1 MEYQSQRQVKNVEM
15 RLNLRRIS
23 FFEVTA
29 LPEFKE
35 KPKMGAP
42 KTKRRDMLLP
52 KQAARIMKEKYLQEL
67 DQRPEGP
74 ENTETQAVGQVE
86 DVGRWAMDELTAHT
100 PHPHRQEKRAIKEK
114 PSASGERREK
124 IAPKQEGQKKR
135 HTDTLKRRGASV
147 ASETVVENASP
158 TAPGH
163 SQEWGQNTGA
173 PPRRFIQ
180 ERQVRR
186 QSALNDQRR
195 SAPAYHESLVAGAPR
210 SAGAPASNAGRRA
223 ALPKER
229 QTAAQKRNVQM
240 PAKKAPPGPKV
251 RDLPGKAAVRKAFS
265 TVPQHMRSQAAVQA
279 RKAAQNTA
287 VVFKR
292 AIQAVA
298 KAAAAVAGAV
308 TGMVGGAVVLVALIV
323 IIIIAAVANSPF
335 GLFFAEERNAPDT
348 VSVSEAVAQ
357 VNMAYN
363 ARLEELQAGDY
374 DSITVEGQAPDW
386 PDVLA
391 VFASKTAGADDG
403 VDVATMDDDRVAR
416 LTAVFWDMT
425 EITSWVETIDHPGD
439 GNGDDGWTEYILHIT
454 ITPKS
459 ADDMRTAYAFTSYQN
474 TAMDE
479 LLADRTA
486 LAALAGSLTITN
498 ADAQAVLNGLPDD
511 LSPERRAV
519 VETALKLYGKVNYF
533 WGGKSLVLGWDSRW
547 GQLRQVWADGSPT
560 TGTYRPYGLDCSGY
574 IDWVFYNMSGGEY
587 IIGHG
592 GGAHAQ
598 HTYCTE
604 ITWDEARPG
613 DLVFYPED
621 EHVGIV
627 CGRAEDGGLLVIHC
641 ASSANNVVI
650 TGTSGF
656 VSVAKPDFYNE

>member
-1 MEYQSQRQVKNVEM
+1 M

-23 FFEVTA
+23 FFEVTD

-52 KQAARIMKEKYLQEL
+52 KQAARVMKEKYLQAL

-86 DVGRWAMDELTAHT
+86 EAGRWAMNEMTAHAPR
-100 PHPHRQEKRAIKEK
+100 PHYQEKRTIKEK
-114 PSASGERREK
+114 PPVSGERREK
-124 IAPKQEGQKKR
+124 TVPRQEGQKKQSAGTR
-135 HTDTLKRRGASV
+135 ESRGVPA

-158 TAPGH
+158 TDPGH
-163 SQEWGQNTGA
+163 SQKWSQNTGT
-173 PPRRFIQ
+173 PSRRFIQ
-180 ERQVRR
+180 DRQVQR

-195 SAPAYHESLVAGAPR
+195 SVSAFHQSTETGAPR
-210 SAGAPASNAGRRA
+210 SASAPTPSPGQKA

-229 QTAAQKRNVQM
+229 QTAAQKRSVQM
-240 PAKKAPPGPKV
+240 PAKKAPLGPKV
-251 RDLPGKAAVRKAFS
+251 RDLSGKAVARKSFS
-265 TVPQHMRSQAAVQA
+265 MVPQHMRSQTAVRA
-279 RKAAQNTA
+279 RKAAKNTA

-292 AIQAVA
+292 AIQAVV
-298 KAAAAVAGAV
+298 KAAAAVLGTV
-308 TGMVGGAVVLVALIV
+308 SGMVGGAVVLVALIV

-335 GLFFAEERNAPDT
+335 GLFFAEERNATDT

-363 ARLEELQAGDY
+363 ARLEELQAGNY

-386 PDVLA
+386 TDVLA
-391 VFASKTAGADDG
+391 VFASKTAGAEDG

-425 EITSWVETIDHPGD
+425 EVTSWVETIDHPGD
-439 GNGDDGWTEYILHIT
+439 GDGDDGWTEYILHIT

-479 LLADRTA
+479 LLADRAA
-486 LAALAGSLTITN
+486 LSSLAGSLTITN
-498 ADAQAVLNGLPDD
+498 ADVQAVLNGLPDE

-547 GQLRQVWADGSPT
+547 GQLKQVWADGSPT

-604 ITWDEARPG
+604 ITWNEARPG
-613 DLVFYPED
+613 DLAFYPED

-656 VSVAKPDFYNE
+656 VSVARPDFYNE

>member
-1 MEYQSQRQVKNVEM
+1 
-15 RLNLRRIS
+15 
-23 FFEVTA
+23 
-29 LPEFKE
+29 
-35 KPKMGAP
+35 
-42 KTKRRDMLLP
+42 
-52 KQAARIMKEKYLQEL
+52 
-67 DQRPEGP
+67 
-74 ENTETQAVGQVE
+74 
-86 DVGRWAMDELTAHT
+86 
-100 PHPHRQEKRAIKEK
+100 
-114 PSASGERREK
+114 
-124 IAPKQEGQKKR
+124 
-135 HTDTLKRRGASV
+135 
-147 ASETVVENASP
+147 
-158 TAPGH
+158 
-163 SQEWGQNTGA
+163 
-173 PPRRFIQ
+173 
-180 ERQVRR
+180 
-186 QSALNDQRR
+186 
-195 SAPAYHESLVAGAPR
+195 
-210 SAGAPASNAGRRA
+210 
-223 ALPKER
+223 
-229 QTAAQKRNVQM
+229 M
-240 PAKKAPPGPKV
+240 PAKKAPLGPKV
-251 RDLPGKAAVRKAFS
+251 RDLSGKAVARKSFS
-265 TVPQHMRSQAAVQA
+265 MVPQHMRSQTAVRA
-279 RKAAQNTA
+279 RKAAKNTA

-292 AIQAVA
+292 AIQAVV
-298 KAAAAVAGAV
+298 KAAAAVLGTV
-308 TGMVGGAVVLVALIV
+308 SGMVGGAVVLVALIV

-335 GLFFAEERNAPDT
+335 GLFFAEERNATDT

-363 ARLEELQAGDY
+363 ARLEELQAGNY

-386 PDVLA
+386 TDVLA
-391 VFASKTAGADDG
+391 VFASKTAGAEDG

-425 EITSWVETIDHPGD
+425 EVTSWVETIDHPGD
-439 GNGDDGWTEYILHIT
+439 GDGDDGWTEYILHIT

-479 LLADRTA
+479 LLADRAA
-486 LAALAGSLTITN
+486 LSSLAGSLTITN
-498 ADAQAVLNGLPDD
+498 ADVQAVLNGLPDE

-547 GQLRQVWADGSPT
+547 GQLKQVWADGSPT

-604 ITWDEARPG
+604 ITWNEARPG
-613 DLVFYPED
+613 DLAFYPED

-656 VSVAKPDFYNE
+656 VSVARPDFYNE

>member
-1 MEYQSQRQVKNVEM
+1 M
-15 RLNLRRIS
+15 
-23 FFEVTA
+23 
-29 LPEFKE
+29 PEFKE

-67 DQRPEGP
+67 DQRPEGS
-74 ENTETQAVGQVE
+74 ENTEMQAVNQVE
-86 DVGRWAMDELTAHT
+86 DTGRWAMDELTVYA
-100 PHPHRQEKRAIKEK
+100 PRPHRQEKRAIKEK

-124 IAPKQEGQKKR
+124 NVPKQVGQKKR
-135 HTDTLKRRGASV
+135 SADTLKRRGAPV
-147 ASETVVENASP
+147 ETETVVENATP
-158 TAPGH
+158 TDPRH
-163 SQEWGQNTGA
+163 PREWGCAELGR
-173 PPRRFIQ
+173 RRFIQ
-180 ERQVRR
+180 EKQVRC
-186 QSALNDQRR
+186 QAALNDQRR
-195 SAPAYHESLVAGAPR
+195 SVSAFHQPTEAGAPR
-210 SAGAPASNAGRRA
+210 SASAPTPSPGQKAI
-223 ALPKER
+223 LPKER
-229 QTAAQKRNVQM
+229 QTVAQKRSVQL
-240 PAKKAPPGPKV
+240 PAKKTPPGPKV
-251 RDLPGKAAVRKAFS
+251 RDLPEKAAVRKSFS

-279 RKAAQNTA
+279 RKAAKNTA

-374 DSITVEGQAPDW
+374 DGITVEGQAPDW

-439 GNGDDGWTEYILHIT
+439 GDGDDGWTEYILHIT
-454 ITPKS
+454 ITPKR
-459 ADDMRTAYAFTSYQN
+459 ADDMRTAYTFTSYQN

-479 LLADRTA
+479 LLADRAA
-486 LAALAGSLTITN
+486 LATLAGSLTITN

-547 GQLRQVWADGSPT
+547 GQLRKVTAEGSPT

-587 IIGHG
+587 LIGHG

-604 ITWDEARPG
+604 ITWNEARPG

-627 CGRAEDGGLLVIHC
+627 CGRDEDGSLLVIHC

-650 TGTSGF
+650 TGISGF
-656 VSVAKPDFYNE
+656 VSVARPDFYNE

>member
-1 MEYQSQRQVKNVEM
+1 M
-15 RLNLRRIS
+15 
-23 FFEVTA
+23 
-29 LPEFKE
+29 PEFKE
-35 KPKMGAP
+35 KPKMGEP
-42 KTKRRDMLLP
+42 KTKCRDMLLP

-67 DQRPEGP
+67 DQHPEGP
-74 ENTETQAVGQVE
+74 GNTETQAVGQVE
-86 DVGRWAMDELTAHT
+86 EAGRWAMDEMTAHA
-100 PHPHRQEKRAIKEK
+100 PHPHCQEKRTIKEK
-114 PSASGERREK
+114 PPASGERREK
-124 IAPKQEGQKKR
+124 TVPKQEGQKKQSAG
-135 HTDTLKRRGASV
+135 TLKRCRASV
-147 ASETVVENASP
+147 ASETVVENAAP
-158 TAPGH
+158 TAPRL
-163 SQEWGQNTGA
+163 SQERGYTELA
-173 PPRRFIQ
+173 RRRFIQ
-180 ERQVRR
+180 ERQARR
-186 QSALNDQRR
+186 QSALNDQRHGT
-195 SAPAYHESLVAGAPR
+195 SAFHQPTEAGAPR
-210 SAGAPASNAGRRA
+210 SASTPTPSAGQKA

-229 QTAAQKRNVQM
+229 QQSKMTAAQKRSAQM
-240 PAKKAPPGPKV
+240 PAKKVPPGPKV
-251 RDLPGKAAVRKAFS
+251 RDLPGKVAVRKSFS
-265 TVPQHMRSQAAVQA
+265 TVSQHMRSQAAVQA
-279 RKAAQNTA
+279 RKAAKNTA

-298 KAAAAVAGAV
+298 KAAAAVVGAV
-308 TGMVGGAVVLVALIV
+308 SGMVGGAVVLVALIV

-374 DSITVEGQAPDW
+374 DSIAVEGQAPDW
-386 PDVLA
+386 TDVLA

-425 EITSWVETIDHPGD
+425 EVTSWVETIDHPGD
-439 GNGDDGWTEYILHIT
+439 GDGDDGWTEYILHIT
-454 ITPKS
+454 ITPKTP
-459 ADDMRTAYAFTSYQN
+459 DDMRTAYAFTSYQN

-479 LLADRTA
+479 LLADRAA

-560 TGTYRPYGLDCSGY
+560 TGTYRPYGIDCSGY

-604 ITWDEARPG
+604 ITWNEARPG

-627 CGRAEDGGLLVIHC
+627 CGRDEDGGLLVIHC

-656 VSVAKPDFYNE
+656 VSVARPDFYNE

>member
-1 MEYQSQRQVKNVEM
+1 
-15 RLNLRRIS
+15 
-23 FFEVTA
+23 
-29 LPEFKE
+29 
-35 KPKMGAP
+35 MGAP
-42 KTKRRDMLLP
+42 KTKRWDMLLP

-67 DQRPEGP
+67 DQHPEGP

-86 DVGRWAMDELTAHT
+86 EAGRWAMDEMTAHT
-100 PHPHRQEKRAIKEK
+100 PHPHCQEKRTIKEK
-114 PSASGERREK
+114 PPASGERREK
-124 IAPKQEGQKKR
+124 TVPKQEGQKKQSAG
-135 HTDTLKRRGASV
+135 TLKRCRASV
-147 ASETVVENASP
+147 ASETVVENAAP
-158 TAPGH
+158 TAPRL
-163 SQEWGQNTGA
+163 SQERGYTELA
-173 PPRRFIQ
+173 RRRFIQ
-180 ERQVRR
+180 ERQARR
-186 QSALNDQRR
+186 QSALNDQRHGT
-195 SAPAYHESLVAGAPR
+195 SAFHQPTEAGAPR
-210 SAGAPASNAGRRA
+210 SASTPTPSAGQKA

-229 QTAAQKRNVQM
+229 QQSKMTAAQKRSAQM
-240 PAKKAPPGPKV
+240 PAKKVPPGPKV
-251 RDLPGKAAVRKAFS
+251 RDLPGKVAVRKSFS
-265 TVPQHMRSQAAVQA
+265 TVSQHMRSQAAVQA
-279 RKAAQNTA
+279 RKAAKNTA

-298 KAAAAVAGAV
+298 KAAAAVVGAV
-308 TGMVGGAVVLVALIV
+308 SGMVGGAVVLVALIV

-374 DSITVEGQAPDW
+374 DSIAVEGQAPDW
-386 PDVLA
+386 TDVLA

-425 EITSWVETIDHPGD
+425 EVTSWVETIDHPGD
-439 GNGDDGWTEYILHIT
+439 GDGDDGWTEYILHIT
-454 ITPKS
+454 ITPKTP
-459 ADDMRTAYAFTSYQN
+459 DDMRTAYAFTSYQN

-479 LLADRTA
+479 LLADRAA

-560 TGTYRPYGLDCSGY
+560 TGTYRPYGIDCSGY

-604 ITWDEARPG
+604 ITWNEARPG

-627 CGRAEDGGLLVIHC
+627 CGRDEDGGLLVIHC

-656 VSVAKPDFYNE
+656 VSVARPDFYNE

>member
-1 MEYQSQRQVKNVEM
+1 M
-15 RLNLRRIS
+15 
-23 FFEVTA
+23 
-29 LPEFKE
+29 PEFKE

-67 DQRPEGP
+67 DQRPEGS
-74 ENTETQAVGQVE
+74 ENTEMQAVNQVE
-86 DVGRWAMDELTAHT
+86 DTGRWAMDELTVYA
-100 PHPHRQEKRAIKEK
+100 PRPHRQEKRAIKEK

-124 IAPKQEGQKKR
+124 NVPKQVGQKKR
-135 HTDTLKRRGASV
+135 SADTLKRRGAPV
-147 ASETVVENASP
+147 ETETVVENATP
-158 TAPGH
+158 TDPRH
-163 SQEWGQNTGA
+163 PREWGCAELGR
-173 PPRRFIQ
+173 RRFIQ
-180 ERQVRR
+180 EKQVRC
-186 QSALNDQRR
+186 QAALNDQRR
-195 SAPAYHESLVAGAPR
+195 SVSAFHQPTEAGAPR
-210 SAGAPASNAGRRA
+210 SASAPTPSPGQKAI
-223 ALPKER
+223 LPKER
-229 QTAAQKRNVQM
+229 QTVAQKRSVQL
-240 PAKKAPPGPKV
+240 PAKKTPPGPKV
-251 RDLPGKAAVRKAFS
+251 RDLPEKAAARKSFS
-265 TVPQHMRSQAAVQA
+265 TVPQHMRSQTAVQA

-374 DSITVEGQAPDW
+374 DGITVEGQAPDW

-439 GNGDDGWTEYILHIT
+439 GDGDDGWTEYILHIT
-454 ITPKS
+454 ITPKR
-459 ADDMRTAYAFTSYQN
+459 ADDMRTAYTFTSYQN

-479 LLADRTA
+479 LLADRAA
-486 LAALAGSLTITN
+486 LATLAGSLTITN

-547 GQLRQVWADGSPT
+547 GQLRKVTAEGSPT

-587 IIGHG
+587 LIGHG

-604 ITWDEARPG
+604 ITWNEARPG

-627 CGRAEDGGLLVIHC
+627 CGRDEDGSLLVIHC

-656 VSVAKPDFYNE
+656 VSVARPDFYNE

>member
-1 MEYQSQRQVKNVEM
+1 M
-15 RLNLRRIS
+15 
-23 FFEVTA
+23 
-29 LPEFKE
+29 PEFKE

-42 KTKRRDMLLP
+42 KTKRWDMLLP

-67 DQRPEGP
+67 DQHPEGP

-86 DVGRWAMDELTAHT
+86 EAGRWAMDEMTAHT
-100 PHPHRQEKRAIKEK
+100 PHPHCQEKRTIKEK
-114 PSASGERREK
+114 PPASGERREK
-124 IAPKQEGQKKR
+124 TVPKQEGQKKQS
-135 HTDTLKRRGASV
+135 DGTLKRCRASV
-147 ASETVVENASP
+147 ASETVVENAAP
-158 TAPGH
+158 TAPRL
-163 SQEWGQNTGA
+163 SQERGYTELA
-173 PPRRFIQ
+173 RRRFIQ
-180 ERQVRR
+180 ERQARR
-186 QSALNDQRR
+186 QSALNDQRHGT
-195 SAPAYHESLVAGAPR
+195 SAFHQPTEAGAPR
-210 SAGAPASNAGRRA
+210 SASTPTPSAGQKA

-229 QTAAQKRNVQM
+229 QQSKMTAAQKRSAQM
-240 PAKKAPPGPKV
+240 PAKKVPPGPKV
-251 RDLPGKAAVRKAFS
+251 RDLPGKVAVRKSFS
-265 TVPQHMRSQAAVQA
+265 TVSQHMRSQAAVQA
-279 RKAAQNTA
+279 RKAAKNTA

-298 KAAAAVAGAV
+298 KAAAAVVGAV
-308 TGMVGGAVVLVALIV
+308 SGMVGGAVVLVALIV

-374 DSITVEGQAPDW
+374 DSIAVEGQAPDW
-386 PDVLA
+386 TDVLA

-425 EITSWVETIDHPGD
+425 EVTSWVETIDHPGD
-439 GNGDDGWTEYILHIT
+439 GDGDDGWTEYILHIT
-454 ITPKS
+454 ITPKTP
-459 ADDMRTAYAFTSYQN
+459 DDMRTAYAFTSYQN

-479 LLADRTA
+479 LLADRAA

-560 TGTYRPYGLDCSGY
+560 TGTYRPYGIDCSGY

-604 ITWDEARPG
+604 ITWNEARPG

-627 CGRAEDGGLLVIHC
+627 CGRDEDGGLLVIHC

-656 VSVAKPDFYNE
+656 VSVARPDFYNE

>member
-1 MEYQSQRQVKNVEM
+1 M
-15 RLNLRRIS
+15 
-23 FFEVTA
+23 
-29 LPEFKE
+29 PEFKE

-42 KTKRRDMLLP
+42 KTKRWDMLLP

-67 DQRPEGP
+67 DQHPEGP

-86 DVGRWAMDELTAHT
+86 EAGRWAMDEMTAHT
-100 PHPHRQEKRAIKEK
+100 PHPHCQEKRTIKEK
-114 PSASGERREK
+114 PPASGERREK
-124 IAPKQEGQKKR
+124 TVPKQEGQKKQSAG
-135 HTDTLKRRGASV
+135 TLKRCRASV
-147 ASETVVENASP
+147 ASETVVENAAP
-158 TAPGH
+158 TAPRL
-163 SQEWGQNTGA
+163 SQERGYTELA
-173 PPRRFIQ
+173 RRRFIQ
-180 ERQVRR
+180 ERQARR
-186 QSALNDQRR
+186 QSALNDQRHGT
-195 SAPAYHESLVAGAPR
+195 SAFHQPTEAGAPR
-210 SAGAPASNAGRRA
+210 SASTPTPSAGQKA

-229 QTAAQKRNVQM
+229 QQSKMTAAQKRSAQM
-240 PAKKAPPGPKV
+240 PAKKVPPGPKV
-251 RDLPGKAAVRKAFS
+251 RDLPGKVAVRKSFS
-265 TVPQHMRSQAAVQA
+265 TVSQHMRSQAAVQA
-279 RKAAQNTA
+279 RKAAKNTA

-298 KAAAAVAGAV
+298 KAAAAVVGAV
-308 TGMVGGAVVLVALIV
+308 SGMVGGAVVLVALIV

-374 DSITVEGQAPDW
+374 DSIAVEGQAPDW
-386 PDVLA
+386 TDVLA

-425 EITSWVETIDHPGD
+425 EVTSWVETIDHPGD
-439 GNGDDGWTEYILHIT
+439 GDGDDGWTEYILHIT
-454 ITPKS
+454 ITPKTP
-459 ADDMRTAYAFTSYQN
+459 DDMRTAYAFTSYQN

-479 LLADRTA
+479 LLADRAA

-560 TGTYRPYGLDCSGY
+560 TGTYRPYGIDCSGY

-604 ITWDEARPG
+604 ITWNEARPG

-627 CGRAEDGGLLVIHC
+627 CGRDEDGGLLVIHC

-656 VSVAKPDFYNE
+656 VSVARPDFYNE

>member
-1 MEYQSQRQVKNVEM
+1 MGE
-15 RLNLRRIS
+15 
-23 FFEVTA
+23 
-29 LPEFKE
+29 
-35 KPKMGAP
+35 PKV
-42 KTKRRDMLLP
+42 KRRDMLLP

-67 DQRPEGP
+67 DQRPEES
-74 ENTETQAVGQVE
+74 ENTETQAADQVE
-86 DVGRWAMDELTAHT
+86 EAGRWAMDELTVHA
-100 PHPHRQEKRAIKEK
+100 PRPHRQEKRAIKEK
-114 PSASGERREK
+114 PPLSGERSEK
-124 IAPKQEGQKKR
+124 NAPKKEGQKKR
-135 HTDTLKRRGASV
+135 RTDTLKRRRESV
-147 ASETVVENASP
+147 DSETFVENAAP

-163 SQEWGQNTGA
+163 SQEWGRTELA
-173 PPRRFIQ
+173 RERFIQ
-180 ERQVRR
+180 NRQVRR
-186 QSALNDQRR
+186 QSALNDQRHGA
-195 SAPAYHESLVAGAPR
+195 SAFHQPTVAGAPR
-210 SAGAPASNAGRRA
+210 SAGAVTHSTGQKA

-229 QTAAQKRNVQM
+229 QTAAQKRSVQM
-240 PAKKAPPGPKV
+240 PTKKAPPGPKV
-251 RDLPGKAAVRKAFS
+251 RDLPGKAAARKSFS
-265 TVPQHMRSQAAVQA
+265 TVPQHMRSQTAVQA

-298 KAAAAVAGAV
+298 KAAAAVVGAV

-335 GLFFAEERNAPDT
+335 GLFFTEERNAPDT

-363 ARLEELQAGDY
+363 AKLEELQAGDY

-439 GNGDDGWTEYILHIT
+439 GDGDDGWTEYILHIT

-486 LAALAGSLTITN
+486 LASLAGSLTITN
-498 ADAQAVLNGLPDD
+498 ADAQAVLNNLPDE

-547 GQLRQVWADGSPT
+547 GQLKQVWADGSPT
-560 TGTYRPYGLDCSGY
+560 TGTFRPYGLDCSGY
-574 IDWVFYNMSGGEY
+574 IDWVFYNMSGGAY

-604 ITWDEARPG
+604 ITWNEARPG

-621 EHVGIV
+621 EHIGIV
-627 CGRAEDGGLLVIHC
+627 CGRDEDGGLLVIHC

-656 VSVAKPDFYNE
+656 ISVARPNFYNE

>member
-1 MEYQSQRQVKNVEM
+1 M
-15 RLNLRRIS
+15 
-23 FFEVTA
+23 
-29 LPEFKE
+29 PEFKE

-67 DQRPEGP
+67 DQRPEGS
-74 ENTETQAVGQVE
+74 ENTEMQAVNQVE
-86 DVGRWAMDELTAHT
+86 DTGRWAMDELTVYA
-100 PHPHRQEKRAIKEK
+100 PRPHRQEKRAIKEK

-124 IAPKQEGQKKR
+124 NVPKQVGQKKR
-135 HTDTLKRRGASV
+135 SADTLKRRGAPV
-147 ASETVVENASP
+147 ETETVVENATP
-158 TAPGH
+158 TDPRH
-163 SQEWGQNTGA
+163 PREWGCAELGR
-173 PPRRFIQ
+173 RRFIQ
-180 ERQVRR
+180 EKQVRC
-186 QSALNDQRR
+186 QAALNDQRR
-195 SAPAYHESLVAGAPR
+195 SVSAFHQPTEAGAPR
-210 SAGAPASNAGRRA
+210 SASAPTPSPGQKAI
-223 ALPKER
+223 LPKER
-229 QTAAQKRNVQM
+229 QAVAQKRSVQL
-240 PAKKAPPGPKV
+240 PAKKTPPGPKV
-251 RDLPGKAAVRKAFS
+251 RDLPEKAAVRKSFS

-279 RKAAQNTA
+279 RKAAKNTA

-374 DSITVEGQAPDW
+374 DGITVEGQAPDW

-439 GNGDDGWTEYILHIT
+439 GDGDDGWTEYILHIT
-454 ITPKS
+454 ITPKR
-459 ADDMRTAYAFTSYQN
+459 ADDMRTAYTFTSYQN
-474 TAMDE
+474 TAIDE
-479 LLADRTA
+479 LLADRAA
-486 LAALAGSLTITN
+486 LATLAGSLTITN

-547 GQLRQVWADGSPT
+547 GQLRKVTAEGSPT

-587 IIGHG
+587 LIGHG

-604 ITWDEARPG
+604 ITWNEARPG

-627 CGRAEDGGLLVIHC
+627 CGRDEDGSLLVIHC

-650 TGTSGF
+650 TGISGF
-656 VSVAKPDFYNE
+656 VSVARPDFYNE

>member
-1 MEYQSQRQVKNVEM
+1 M
-15 RLNLRRIS
+15 
-23 FFEVTA
+23 
-29 LPEFKE
+29 PEFKE

-67 DQRPEGP
+67 DQRPEGS
-74 ENTETQAVGQVE
+74 ENTEMQAVNQVE
-86 DVGRWAMDELTAHT
+86 DTGRWAMDELTVYA
-100 PHPHRQEKRAIKEK
+100 PRPHRQEKRAIKEK

-124 IAPKQEGQKKR
+124 NVPKQVGQKKR
-135 HTDTLKRRGASV
+135 SADTLKRRGAPV
-147 ASETVVENASP
+147 ETETVVENATP
-158 TAPGH
+158 TDPRH
-163 SQEWGQNTGA
+163 PREWGCAELGR
-173 PPRRFIQ
+173 RRFIQ
-180 ERQVRR
+180 EKQVRC
-186 QSALNDQRR
+186 QAALNDQRR
-195 SAPAYHESLVAGAPR
+195 SVSAFHQPTEAGAPR
-210 SAGAPASNAGRRA
+210 SASAPTPSPGQKAI
-223 ALPKER
+223 LPKER
-229 QTAAQKRNVQM
+229 QTVAQKRSVQL
-240 PAKKAPPGPKV
+240 PAKKTPPGPKV
-251 RDLPGKAAVRKAFS
+251 RDLPEKAAVRKSFS

-279 RKAAQNTA
+279 RKAAKNTA

-374 DSITVEGQAPDW
+374 DGITVEGQTPDW

-439 GNGDDGWTEYILHIT
+439 GDGDDGWTEYILHIT
-454 ITPKS
+454 ITPKR
-459 ADDMRTAYAFTSYQN
+459 ADDMRTAYTFTSYQN

-479 LLADRTA
+479 LLADRAA
-486 LAALAGSLTITN
+486 LATLAGSLTITN

-547 GQLRQVWADGSPT
+547 GQLRKVTAEGSPT

-587 IIGHG
+587 LIGHG

-604 ITWDEARPG
+604 ITWNEARPG
-613 DLVFYPED
+613 DLAFYPED

-627 CGRAEDGGLLVIHC
+627 CGRDEDGSLLVIHC

-650 TGTSGF
+650 TGISGF
-656 VSVAKPDFYNE
+656 VSVARPDFYNE

>member
-1 MEYQSQRQVKNVEM
+1 M
-15 RLNLRRIS
+15 
-23 FFEVTA
+23 
-29 LPEFKE
+29 PEFKE

-67 DQRPEGP
+67 NQRPEGQ

-86 DVGRWAMDELTAHT
+86 EAGRWAMDELTAHT
-100 PHPHRQEKRAIKEK
+100 PHPHRQEKIAIKEK
-114 PSASGERREK
+114 VPDAKAKNEK
-124 IAPKQEGQKKR
+124 TVPKQEGQKKR
-135 HTDTLKRRGASV
+135 SADTLKRRGAPT
-147 ASETVVENASP
+147 ASETVVENATP
-158 TAPGH
+158 TDPRH
-163 SQEWGQNTGA
+163 PREWGRAELGR
-173 PPRRFIQ
+173 RRFIQ
-180 ERQVRR
+180 EKQVRR
-186 QSALNDQRR
+186 QAALNDQRHGA
-195 SAPAYHESLVAGAPR
+195 SAFHQPTVACALR
-210 SAGAPASNAGRRA
+210 SAGAPTPSAGQKA

-229 QTAAQKRNVQM
+229 QTAAQKRSVQM

-251 RDLPGKAAVRKAFS
+251 RDLPGKAAVRKSFS

-279 RKAAQNTA
+279 RKAAKNTA
-287 VVFKR
+287 AVFKR
-292 AIQAVA
+292 AIQAVV

-308 TGMVGGAVVLVALIV
+308 SGMVGGAVVLVALIV

-439 GNGDDGWTEYILHIT
+439 GDGDDGWTEYILHIT

-486 LAALAGSLTITN
+486 LATLAGSLTITN
-498 ADAQAVLNGLPDD
+498 ADAQAVLNGLPDE

-533 WGGKSLVLGWDSRW
+533 WGGKSLVIGWDSRW
-547 GQLRQVWADGSPT
+547 GQLRQVWADGSPS

-574 IDWVFYNMSGGEY
+574 VDWVFYNMSGGEY

-656 VSVAKPDFYNE
+656 VSVARPDFYNE

>member
-1 MEYQSQRQVKNVEM
+1 M
-15 RLNLRRIS
+15 
-23 FFEVTA
+23 
-29 LPEFKE
+29 PEFKE

-67 DQRPEGP
+67 GQRPEEP

-86 DVGRWAMDELTAHT
+86 EAGRWAMDELTAHT
-100 PHPHRQEKRAIKEK
+100 PHPHRQGKRAIKEK
-114 PSASGERREK
+114 PPVSGKRREK
-124 IAPKQEGQKKR
+124 TVPKQEGQKKR
-135 HTDTLKRRGASV
+135 SAGTRKSRRASV
-147 ASETVVENASP
+147 DSETFVENAAP

-163 SQEWGQNTGA
+163 SQKWGQNTSI

-180 ERQVRR
+180 EKQVRR
-186 QSALNDQRR
+186 QAALNNQRHGA
-195 SAPAYHESLVAGAPR
+195 SVFHQPTEAGAPR
-210 SAGAPASNAGRRA
+210 SADSLTHSAGQKA
-223 ALPKER
+223 VLPKER
-229 QTAAQKRNVQM
+229 QTAAQKRYVQM
-240 PAKKAPPGPKV
+240 PAKKAPPGPNV
-251 RDLPGKAAVRKAFS
+251 RDLSGKAVVRKSFS
-265 TVPQHMRSQAAVQA
+265 TVPQHMRSRAAVQA
-279 RKAAQNTA
+279 RKAAKNTA
-287 VVFKR
+287 IVFKR
-292 AIQAVA
+292 AIQAVV
-298 KAAAAVAGAV
+298 KAAAAVVGAV
-308 TGMVGGAVVLVALIV
+308 SGTVGGAVVLVALIV

-374 DSITVEGQAPDW
+374 DGITVEGQAPDW
-386 PDVLA
+386 ADVLA

-439 GNGDDGWTEYILHIT
+439 GDGDDGWTEYILHIT

-459 ADDMRTAYAFTSYQN
+459 ADDMRTAYTFTSYQN

-479 LLADRTA
+479 LLADRAA
-486 LAALAGSLTITN
+486 LASLAGSLTITN
-498 ADAQAVLNGLPDD
+498 ADAQAVLNGLPDE

-533 WGGKSLVLGWDSRW
+533 WGGKSLVIGWDSRW
-547 GQLRQVWADGSPT
+547 GQLKQVWADGSPT

-574 IDWVFYNMSGGEY
+574 IDWVFYNMSGGAY

-604 ITWDEARPG
+604 ITWNEARPG

-627 CGRAEDGGLLVIHC
+627 CGRAEDGSLLVIHC

-656 VSVAKPDFYNE
+656 VSVARPDFYNE

>member
-1 MEYQSQRQVKNVEM
+1 M
-15 RLNLRRIS
+15 
-23 FFEVTA
+23 
-29 LPEFKE
+29 PDFKE

-42 KTKRRDMLLP
+42 KTKRRDMRLP

-86 DVGRWAMDELTAHT
+86 EAGRWAMDEMTAHT
-100 PHPHRQEKRAIKEK
+100 PHPHCQEKRTIKEK
-114 PSASGERREK
+114 PPASGERREK
-124 IAPKQEGQKKR
+124 TVPKQEGQKKQSAG
-135 HTDTLKRRGASV
+135 TLKRCRASV
-147 ASETVVENASP
+147 ASETVVENAGP
-158 TAPGH
+158 TAPRL
-163 SQEWGQNTGA
+163 SQERGYTELA
-173 PPRRFIQ
+173 RRRFIQ
-180 ERQVRR
+180 ERQARR
-186 QSALNDQRR
+186 QSALNDQRHGT
-195 SAPAYHESLVAGAPR
+195 SAFHQPTEAGAPR
-210 SAGAPASNAGRRA
+210 SASTPTPSAGQKA

-229 QTAAQKRNVQM
+229 QQSKMTAAQKRSAQM

-251 RDLPGKAAVRKAFS
+251 RDLSGKAVVRKSFS
-265 TVPQHMRSQAAVQA
+265 TVPQHMRSQTAVQA
-279 RKAAQNTA
+279 REATKNTA

-292 AIQAVA
+292 AIQAVV
-298 KAAAAVAGAV
+298 KATATVVGAV
-308 TGMVGGAVVLVALIV
+308 SGMVGGAVVLVTLIV

-335 GLFFAEERNAPDT
+335 GLFFAEERNATDT

-416 LTAVFWDMT
+416 LTGVFWDMT

-439 GNGDDGWTEYILHIT
+439 GDGDGGWTEYILHIT
-454 ITPKS
+454 ITPKT
-459 ADDMRTAYAFTSYQN
+459 ADDMRTAYTFTSYQN

-533 WGGKSLVLGWDSRW
+533 WGGKSLVIGWDSRW

-598 HTYCTE
+598 HTNCTE
-604 ITWDEARPG
+604 ITWNEARPG

-627 CGRAEDGGLLVIHC
+627 CGRDEDGSLLVIHC
-641 ASSANNVVI
+641 ASSANNVAI

-656 VSVAKPDFYNE
+656 ASVARPDFYNE

>member
-1 MEYQSQRQVKNVEM
+1 M
-15 RLNLRRIS
+15 
-23 FFEVTA
+23 
-29 LPEFKE
+29 PEFKE

-67 DQRPEGP
+67 DQRPEGS
-74 ENTETQAVGQVE
+74 ENTEMQAVNRVE
-86 DVGRWAMDELTAHT
+86 DTGRWAMDELTVYA
-100 PHPHRQEKRAIKEK
+100 PRPHRQEKRAIKEK

-124 IAPKQEGQKKR
+124 NVPKQVGQKKR
-135 HTDTLKRRGASV
+135 SADTLKRRGAPV
-147 ASETVVENASP
+147 ETETVVENATP
-158 TAPGH
+158 TDPRH
-163 SQEWGQNTGA
+163 PREWGCAELGR
-173 PPRRFIQ
+173 RRFIQ
-180 ERQVRR
+180 EKQVRC
-186 QSALNDQRR
+186 QAALNDQRR
-195 SAPAYHESLVAGAPR
+195 SVSAFHQPTEAGAPR
-210 SAGAPASNAGRRA
+210 SASAPTPSPGQKAI
-223 ALPKER
+223 LPKER
-229 QTAAQKRNVQM
+229 QTVAQKRSVQL
-240 PAKKAPPGPKV
+240 PAKKTPPGPKV
-251 RDLPGKAAVRKAFS
+251 RDLPEKAAVRKSFS

-279 RKAAQNTA
+279 RKAAKNTA

-374 DSITVEGQAPDW
+374 DGITVEGQAPDW

-439 GNGDDGWTEYILHIT
+439 GDGDDGWTEYILHIT
-454 ITPKS
+454 ITPKR
-459 ADDMRTAYAFTSYQN
+459 ADDMRTAYTFTSYQN

-479 LLADRTA
+479 LLADRAA
-486 LAALAGSLTITN
+486 LATLAGSLTITN

-547 GQLRQVWADGSPT
+547 GQLRKVTAEGSPT

-587 IIGHG
+587 LIGHG

-604 ITWDEARPG
+604 ITWNEARPG
-613 DLVFYPED
+613 DLAFYPED

-627 CGRAEDGGLLVIHC
+627 CGRDEDGSLLVIHC

-650 TGTSGF
+650 TGISGF
-656 VSVAKPDFYNE
+656 VSVARPDFYNE

>member
-1 MEYQSQRQVKNVEM
+1 M
-15 RLNLRRIS
+15 RLNLRCIS

-35 KPKMGAP
+35 KPKMGEP
-42 KTKRRDMLLP
+42 KVKRRDMLLS

-67 DQRPEGP
+67 DQRPEGT
-74 ENTETQAVGQVE
+74 ENTETQAVGQIE
-86 DVGRWAMDELTAHT
+86 EAGRWAMDELTAHT

-124 IAPKQEGQKKR
+124 TVPKQEGQKKR
-135 HTDTLKRRGASV
+135 GADTLKSRRASA
-147 ASETVVENASP
+147 ASETVVENAAP
-158 TAPGH
+158 TAPEH
-163 SQEWGQNTGA
+163 SQEWRRTELA
-173 PPRRFIQ
+173 RRRFIQ
-180 ERQVRR
+180 ERQVRC
-186 QSALNDQRR
+186 QSALNDQWHGA
-195 SAPAYHESLVAGAPR
+195 SAFHQSTEVGAPR
-210 SAGAPASNAGRRA
+210 SAGAPASSAGQKTV
-223 ALPKER
+223 LPKER
-229 QTAAQKRNVQM
+229 QTAVQKRNVQM

-251 RDLPGKAAVRKAFS
+251 RDLSGKAVVHKSFS
-265 TVPQHMRSQAAVQA
+265 TVPQDMRSQAAVQA
-279 RKAAQNTA
+279 RKAAKNTA

-292 AIQAVA
+292 TIQAVV
-298 KAAAAVAGAV
+298 KAAAAVVGAV
-308 TGMVGGAVVLVALIV
+308 SGMVGGTVVLVALIV

-386 PDVLA
+386 TDVLA

-403 VDVATMDDDRVAR
+403 VDVATMDDNRVAR

-425 EITSWVETIDHPGD
+425 GITSWVETIDHPGD
-439 GNGDDGWTEYILHIT
+439 GDGDDGWTEYILHIN
-454 ITPKS
+454 ITPKT

-479 LLADRTA
+479 LLADRAA
-486 LAALAGSLTITN
+486 LASLAGSLTITN

-519 VETALKLYGKVNYF
+519 VEAALKLYGKVNYF
-533 WGGKSLVLGWDSRW
+533 WGGKSLVIGWDSRW
-547 GQLRQVWADGSPT
+547 GQLKQVWADGSPT
-560 TGTYRPYGLDCSGY
+560 TGTFRPYGLDCSGY
-574 IDWVFYNMSGGEY
+574 IDWVFYNMSGGKY

-604 ITWDEARPG
+604 ITWNEARPG

-656 VSVAKPDFYNE
+656 VSVARPDFYNE

>member
-1 MEYQSQRQVKNVEM
+1 
-15 RLNLRRIS
+15 
-23 FFEVTA
+23 
-29 LPEFKE
+29 
-35 KPKMGAP
+35 
-42 KTKRRDMLLP
+42 
-52 KQAARIMKEKYLQEL
+52 
-67 DQRPEGP
+67 
-74 ENTETQAVGQVE
+74 
-86 DVGRWAMDELTAHT
+86 
-100 PHPHRQEKRAIKEK
+100 
-114 PSASGERREK
+114 
-124 IAPKQEGQKKR
+124 
-135 HTDTLKRRGASV
+135 
-147 ASETVVENASP
+147 
-158 TAPGH
+158 
-163 SQEWGQNTGA
+163 
-173 PPRRFIQ
+173 
-180 ERQVRR
+180 
-186 QSALNDQRR
+186 
-195 SAPAYHESLVAGAPR
+195 
-210 SAGAPASNAGRRA
+210 
-223 ALPKER
+223 
-229 QTAAQKRNVQM
+229 M
-240 PAKKAPPGPKV
+240 PAKKTPPGPKV
-251 RDLPGKAAVRKAFS
+251 RDLPEKAAVRKSFS

-279 RKAAQNTA
+279 RKAAKNTA

-308 TGMVGGAVVLVALIV
+308 SGMVGGAVVLVALIV

-363 ARLEELQAGDY
+363 ARLEELQTGDY
-374 DSITVEGQAPDW
+374 DRITVEGQAPDW

-403 VDVATMDDDRVAR
+403 VDVATMDDNRVAR

-439 GNGDDGWTEYILHIT
+439 GDGDDGWTEYILHIT
-454 ITPKS
+454 ITPKTP
-459 ADDMRTAYAFTSYQN
+459 DDMRTVYTFTSYQN

-479 LLADRTA
+479 LLADR
-486 LAALAGSLTITN
+486 AALASLAGNLTITN

-511 LSPERRAV
+511 ISPERRAV

-533 WGGKSLVLGWDSRW
+533 WGGKSLVIGWDSRW
-547 GQLRQVWADGSPT
+547 GQLKQVWADGSPT

-574 IDWVFYNMSGGEY
+574 VDWVFYNMSGGEY

-604 ITWDEARPG
+604 ITWNEARPG

-627 CGRAEDGGLLVIHC
+627 CGRDEDGGLLVIHC

-656 VSVAKPDFYNE
+656 VSVARPGFYNE

>member
-1 MEYQSQRQVKNVEM
+1 M
-15 RLNLRRIS
+15 RLDLRRIS
-23 FFEVTA
+23 FFEVIA

-67 DQRPEGP
+67 DQRQEGP

-86 DVGRWAMDELTAHT
+86 GAGRWAMDEMTAHI

-114 PSASGERREK
+114 APGAKAKSEK
-124 IAPKQEGQKKR
+124 NVPKQEKQKKR
-135 HTDTLKRRGASV
+135 RTDTLKRRRESV
-147 ASETVVENASP
+147 DSETFVENAAP
-158 TAPGH
+158 TAPGL
-163 SQEWGQNTGA
+163 SQEQGHTELA
-173 PPRRFIQ
+173 RRRFIQ
-180 ERQVRR
+180 ERRVQR

-195 SAPAYHESLVAGAPR
+195 SVSAFHQSTEAGAPR
-210 SAGAPASNAGRRA
+210 SASAPASSAGQKVVS
-223 ALPKER
+223 PKER
-229 QTAAQKRNVQM
+229 HQKMTTMQKRRVQM

-251 RDLPGKAAVRKAFS
+251 RDLPEKAAARKSFS
-265 TVPQHMRSQAAVQA
+265 TVPQHMRSQATVQA
-279 RKAAQNTA
+279 RKAAKNTA
-287 VVFKR
+287 AVFKR
-292 AIQAVA
+292 AIQAVV
-298 KAAAAVAGAV
+298 KAAAAVVGAV
-308 TGMVGGAVVLVALIV
+308 SGTVGGAVVLVALIV

-335 GLFFAEERNAPDT
+335 GLFFAEECNAPNT

-374 DSITVEGQAPDW
+374 DSITVEGQAPGW

-439 GNGDDGWTEYILHIT
+439 GDGDDGWTEYILHIT

-479 LLADRTA
+479 LLADRAA
-486 LAALAGSLTITN
+486 LVSLAGSLTITN

-511 LSPERRAV
+511 LSPERRAM
-519 VETALKLYGKVNYF
+519 VETALTLYGKVNYF
-533 WGGKSLVLGWDSRW
+533 WGGKSLVIGWDSRW
-547 GQLRQVWADGSPT
+547 GQLGQVWADGSPT

-592 GGAHAQ
+592 GGARAQ

-604 ITWDEARPG
+604 ITWNEARPG

-627 CGRAEDGGLLVIHC
+627 CGRDEDGGLLVIHC

-656 VSVAKPDFYNE
+656 VSVARPDFYNE

>member
-1 MEYQSQRQVKNVEM
+1 M
-15 RLNLRRIS
+15 
-23 FFEVTA
+23 
-29 LPEFKE
+29 PEFKE

-86 DVGRWAMDELTAHT
+86 EAGRWAMDELTAHT
-100 PHPHRQEKRAIKEK
+100 PHPHRQKKRAIKEK
-114 PSASGERREK
+114 TPGAKAKSGK
-124 IAPKQEGQKKR
+124 TVPKQEKQKKR
-135 HTDTLKRRGASV
+135 RTDTLKRRRASV
-147 ASETVVENASP
+147 ASETVVENAAP
-158 TAPGH
+158 TAPGL
-163 SQEWGQNTGA
+163 SQERGHTELA
-173 PPRRFIQ
+173 RRRFIQ
-180 ERQVRR
+180 ERQARR

-195 SAPAYHESLVAGAPR
+195 SVSAFHQPTEAGAPR
-210 SAGAPASNAGRRA
+210 SASAPTPSPGQKAI
-223 ALPKER
+223 LPKER
-229 QTAAQKRNVQM
+229 QTVAQKRSVQL
-240 PAKKAPPGPKV
+240 PAKKAPSGPKV
-251 RDLPGKAAVRKAFS
+251 RDLPGKAAVRKSFS
-265 TVPQHMRSQAAVQA
+265 TVPQHMRSQTAVQA
-279 RKAAQNTA
+279 RKAAKNTA

-292 AIQAVA
+292 AIQAVV
-298 KAAAAVAGAV
+298 KAAAAVVGAV
-308 TGMVGGAVVLVALIV
+308 SGMVGGAVVLVALIV

-363 ARLEELQAGDY
+363 AKLEELQAGDY

-439 GNGDDGWTEYILHIT
+439 GNGDDGWTEYILHIN
-454 ITPKS
+454 ITPKT
-459 ADDMRTAYAFTSYQN
+459 ADDMRTVYTFTSYQN

-479 LLADRTA
+479 LLANRAA
-486 LAALAGSLTITN
+486 LASLAGSLTITN
-498 ADAQAVLNGLPDD
+498 ADAQVVLNGLPDE

-533 WGGKSLVLGWDSRW
+533 WGGKSLVIGWDSRW
-547 GQLRQVWADGSPT
+547 GQLKQVWADGSPT

-604 ITWDEARPG
+604 ITWNEARPG

-627 CGRAEDGGLLVIHC
+627 CGRDEDGGLLVIHC

-656 VSVAKPDFYNE
+656 VSVARPDFYNE

>member
-1 MEYQSQRQVKNVEM
+1 M
-15 RLNLRRIS
+15 
-23 FFEVTA
+23 
-29 LPEFKE
+29 PEFKE

-42 KTKRRDMLLP
+42 KTKRWDMLLP

-67 DQRPEGP
+67 DQHPEGP

-86 DVGRWAMDELTAHT
+86 EAGRWAMDEMTAHT
-100 PHPHRQEKRAIKEK
+100 PHPHCQEKRTIKEK
-114 PSASGERREK
+114 PPASGERREK
-124 IAPKQEGQKKR
+124 TVPKQEGQKKQSAG
-135 HTDTLKRRGASV
+135 TLKRCRASV
-147 ASETVVENASP
+147 ASETVVENATP
-158 TAPGH
+158 TDPRH
-163 SQEWGQNTGA
+163 PREWGCAELGR
-173 PPRRFIQ
+173 RRFIQ
-180 ERQVRR
+180 EKQVRC
-186 QSALNDQRR
+186 QAALNDQRR
-195 SAPAYHESLVAGAPR
+195 SVSAFHQPTEAGAPR
-210 SAGAPASNAGRRA
+210 SASAPTPSPGQKAI
-223 ALPKER
+223 LPKER
-229 QTAAQKRNVQM
+229 QTVAQKRSVQL
-240 PAKKAPPGPKV
+240 PAKKTPPGPKV
-251 RDLPGKAAVRKAFS
+251 RDLPEKAAVRKSFS

-279 RKAAQNTA
+279 RKAAKNTA

-374 DSITVEGQAPDW
+374 DGITVEGQAPDW

-439 GNGDDGWTEYILHIT
+439 GDGDDGWTEYILHIT
-454 ITPKS
+454 ITPKR
-459 ADDMRTAYAFTSYQN
+459 ADDMRTAYTFTSYQN

-479 LLADRTA
+479 LLADRAA
-486 LAALAGSLTITN
+486 LATLAGSLTITN

-547 GQLRQVWADGSPT
+547 GQLRKVTAEGSPT

-587 IIGHG
+587 LIGHG

-604 ITWDEARPG
+604 ITWNEARPG
-613 DLVFYPED
+613 DLAFYPED

-627 CGRAEDGGLLVIHC
+627 CGRDEDGGLLVIHC

-656 VSVAKPDFYNE
+656 VSVARPDFYNE

>member
-1 MEYQSQRQVKNVEM
+1 M
-15 RLNLRRIS
+15 
-23 FFEVTA
+23 
-29 LPEFKE
+29 PEFKE

-42 KTKRRDMLLP
+42 KTKRWDMLLP

-67 DQRPEGP
+67 DQHPEGP

-86 DVGRWAMDELTAHT
+86 EAGRWAMDEMTAHT
-100 PHPHRQEKRAIKEK
+100 PHPHCQEKRTIKEK
-114 PSASGERREK
+114 PPASGERREK
-124 IAPKQEGQKKR
+124 TVPKQEGQKKQSAG
-135 HTDTLKRRGASV
+135 TLKRCRASV
-147 ASETVVENASP
+147 ASETVVENAAP
-158 TAPGH
+158 TAPRL
-163 SQEWGQNTGA
+163 SQERGYTELA
-173 PPRRFIQ
+173 RRRFIQ
-180 ERQVRR
+180 ERQARR
-186 QSALNDQRR
+186 QSALNDQRHGT
-195 SAPAYHESLVAGAPR
+195 SAFHQPTEAGAPR
-210 SAGAPASNAGRRA
+210 SASTPTPSAGQKA

-229 QTAAQKRNVQM
+229 QQSKMTAAQKRSAQM
-240 PAKKAPPGPKV
+240 PAKKVPPGPKV
-251 RDLPGKAAVRKAFS
+251 RDLPGKVAVRKSFS
-265 TVPQHMRSQAAVQA
+265 TVSQHMRSQAAVQA
-279 RKAAQNTA
+279 RKAAKNTA

-298 KAAAAVAGAV
+298 KAAAAVVGAV
-308 TGMVGGAVVLVALIV
+308 SGMVGGAVVLVALIV

-374 DSITVEGQAPDW
+374 DSIAVEGQAPDW
-386 PDVLA
+386 TDVLA

-425 EITSWVETIDHPGD
+425 EVTSWVETIDHPGD
-439 GNGDDGWTEYILHIT
+439 GDGDDGWTEYILHIT
-454 ITPKS
+454 ITPKTP
-459 ADDMRTAYAFTSYQN
+459 DDMRTAYAFTSYQN

-479 LLADRTA
+479 LLADRAA

-533 WGGKSLVLGWDSRW
+533 WGGKSQVLGWDSRW

-560 TGTYRPYGLDCSGY
+560 TGTYRPYGIDCSGY

-604 ITWDEARPG
+604 ITWNEARPG

-627 CGRAEDGGLLVIHC
+627 CGRDEDGGLLVIHC

-656 VSVAKPDFYNE
+656 VSVARPDFYNE

>member
-1 MEYQSQRQVKNVEM
+1 M
-15 RLNLRRIS
+15 
-23 FFEVTA
+23 
-29 LPEFKE
+29 PEFKE

-42 KTKRRDMLLP
+42 KTKRWDMLLP

-67 DQRPEGP
+67 DQHPEGP

-86 DVGRWAMDELTAHT
+86 EAGRWAMDEMTAHT
-100 PHPHRQEKRAIKEK
+100 PHPHCQEKRTIKEK
-114 PSASGERREK
+114 PPASGERREK
-124 IAPKQEGQKKR
+124 TVPKQEGQKKQSAG
-135 HTDTLKRRGASV
+135 TLKRCRASV
-147 ASETVVENASP
+147 ASETVVENAAP
-158 TAPGH
+158 TAPRL
-163 SQEWGQNTGA
+163 SQERGYTELA
-173 PPRRFIQ
+173 RRRFIQ
-180 ERQVRR
+180 ERQARR
-186 QSALNDQRR
+186 QSALNDQRHGT
-195 SAPAYHESLVAGAPR
+195 SAFHQPTEAGAPR
-210 SAGAPASNAGRRA
+210 SASTPTPSAGQKA

-229 QTAAQKRNVQM
+229 QQSKMTAAQKRSAQM
-240 PAKKAPPGPKV
+240 PAKKVPPGPKV
-251 RDLPGKAAVRKAFS
+251 RDLPGKVAVRKSFS
-265 TVPQHMRSQAAVQA
+265 TVSQHMRSQAAVQA
-279 RKAAQNTA
+279 RKAAKNTA

-298 KAAAAVAGAV
+298 KAAAAVVGAV
-308 TGMVGGAVVLVALIV
+308 SGMVGGAVVLVALIV

-374 DSITVEGQAPDW
+374 DSIAVEGQAPDW
-386 PDVLA
+386 TDVLA

-425 EITSWVETIDHPGD
+425 EVTSWVETIDHPGD
-439 GNGDDGWTEYILHIT
+439 GDGDDGWTEYILHIT
-454 ITPKS
+454 ITPKTP
-459 ADDMRTAYAFTSYQN
+459 DDMRTAYAFTSYQN

-479 LLADRTA
+479 LLADRAA

-547 GQLRQVWADGSPT
+547 GQLRQVWDDGSPT
-560 TGTYRPYGLDCSGY
+560 TGTYRPYGIDCSGY

-604 ITWDEARPG
+604 ITWNEARPG

-627 CGRAEDGGLLVIHC
+627 CGRDEDGGLLVIHC

-656 VSVAKPDFYNE
+656 VSVARPDFYNE

>member
-1 MEYQSQRQVKNVEM
+1 M
-15 RLNLRRIS
+15 
-23 FFEVTA
+23 
-29 LPEFKE
+29 PEFKE
-35 KPKMGAP
+35 KPKNGAP

-67 DQRPEGP
+67 DQRPEGQ

-86 DVGRWAMDELTAHT
+86 EVGRWAMDEMTAHAPR
-100 PHPHRQEKRAIKEK
+100 PHYQEKRAIKEK
-114 PSASGERREK
+114 APDAKAKSEK
-124 IAPKQEGQKKR
+124 TVPKQEGQKKR
-135 HTDTLKRRGASV
+135 SADTPKSRRAPLNN
-147 ASETVVENASP
+147 ETVVENTTL
-158 TAPGH
+158 TAPRH
-163 SQEWGQNTGA
+163 SQEWDQNTGT

-180 ERQVRR
+180 DRQVRR
-186 QSALNDQRR
+186 QAALNDQRR
-195 SAPAYHESLVAGAPR
+195 SAPAYHQSPVAGAPR
-210 SAGAPASNAGRRA
+210 SSGALTHNTGQKAV
-223 ALPKER
+223 LPKER
-229 QTAAQKRNVQM
+229 QTAAQKRSVQLS
-240 PAKKAPPGPKV
+240 AKKAPPGPKV
-251 RDLPGKAAVRKAFS
+251 RDLPGKAAVRKSFS

-279 RKAAQNTA
+279 RKAAKNTA
-287 VVFKR
+287 AVFKR
-292 AIQAVA
+292 AIQAVV

-308 TGMVGGAVVLVALIV
+308 SGMVGGAVVLVALIV

-335 GLFFAEERNAPDT
+335 GLFFAEERNAPNT

-439 GNGDDGWTEYILHIT
+439 GDGDDGWTEYILHIT
-454 ITPKS
+454 ITPKR
-459 ADDMRTAYAFTSYQN
+459 ADDMRTAYTFTSYQN

-479 LLADRTA
+479 LLADRAA
-486 LAALAGSLTITN
+486 LATLAGSLTITN

-547 GQLRQVWADGSPT
+547 DQLRKVTAEGSPT

-604 ITWDEARPG
+604 ITWNEARPG

-627 CGRAEDGGLLVIHC
+627 CGRDEDGGLLVIHC

-656 VSVAKPDFYNE
+656 VSVARPDFYNE

>member
-1 MEYQSQRQVKNVEM
+1 M
-15 RLNLRRIS
+15 
-23 FFEVTA
+23 
-29 LPEFKE
+29 PEFKE

-67 DQRPEGP
+67 DQRPEGS
-74 ENTETQAVGQVE
+74 ENTEMQAVNQVE
-86 DVGRWAMDELTAHT
+86 DTGRWAMDELTVYA
-100 PHPHRQEKRAIKEK
+100 PRPHRQEKRAIKEK

-124 IAPKQEGQKKR
+124 NVPKQVGQKKR
-135 HTDTLKRRGASV
+135 SADTLKRRGAPV
-147 ASETVVENASP
+147 ETETVVENATP
-158 TAPGH
+158 TDPRH
-163 SQEWGQNTGA
+163 PREWGCAELGR
-173 PPRRFIQ
+173 RRFIQ
-180 ERQVRR
+180 EKQVRC
-186 QSALNDQRR
+186 QAALNDQRR
-195 SAPAYHESLVAGAPR
+195 SVSAFHQPTEAGAPR
-210 SAGAPASNAGRRA
+210 SASAPTPSPGQKAI
-223 ALPKER
+223 LPKER
-229 QTAAQKRNVQM
+229 QTVAQKRSVQL
-240 PAKKAPPGPKV
+240 PAKKTPPGPKV
-251 RDLPGKAAVRKAFS
+251 RDLPEKAAVRKSFS

-279 RKAAQNTA
+279 RKAAKNTA

-374 DSITVEGQAPDW
+374 DGITVEGQAPDW

-439 GNGDDGWTEYILHIT
+439 GDGDDGWTEYILHIT
-454 ITPKS
+454 ITPKR
-459 ADDMRTAYAFTSYQN
+459 ADDMRTAYTFTSYQN

-479 LLADRTA
+479 LLADRAA
-486 LAALAGSLTITN
+486 LATLAGSLTITN
-498 ADAQAVLNGLPDD
+498 GDAQAVLNGLPDD

-547 GQLRQVWADGSPT
+547 GQLRKVTAEGSPT

-587 IIGHG
+587 LIGHG

-604 ITWDEARPG
+604 ITWNEARPG
-613 DLVFYPED
+613 DLAFYPED

-627 CGRAEDGGLLVIHC
+627 CGRDEDGSLLVIHC

-650 TGTSGF
+650 TGISGF
-656 VSVAKPDFYNE
+656 VSVARPDFYNE

>member
-1 MEYQSQRQVKNVEM
+1 M
-15 RLNLRRIS
+15 
-23 FFEVTA
+23 
-29 LPEFKE
+29 PEFKE

-42 KTKRRDMLLP
+42 KTKRWDMLLP

-67 DQRPEGP
+67 DQHPEGP

-86 DVGRWAMDELTAHT
+86 EAGRWAMDEMTAHT
-100 PHPHRQEKRAIKEK
+100 PHPHCQEKRTIKEK
-114 PSASGERREK
+114 PPASGERREK
-124 IAPKQEGQKKR
+124 TVPKQEGQKKQSAG
-135 HTDTLKRRGASV
+135 TLKRCRASV
-147 ASETVVENASP
+147 ASETVVENAAP
-158 TAPGH
+158 TAPRL
-163 SQEWGQNTGA
+163 SQERGYTELA
-173 PPRRFIQ
+173 RRRFIQ
-180 ERQVRR
+180 ERQARR
-186 QSALNDQRR
+186 QSALNDQRHGT
-195 SAPAYHESLVAGAPR
+195 SAFHQPTEAGAPR
-210 SAGAPASNAGRRA
+210 SASTPTPSAGQKA

-229 QTAAQKRNVQM
+229 QQSKMTAAQKRSAQM
-240 PAKKAPPGPKV
+240 PAKKVPPGPKV
-251 RDLPGKAAVRKAFS
+251 RDLPGKVAVRKSFS
-265 TVPQHMRSQAAVQA
+265 TVSQHMRSQAAVQA
-279 RKAAQNTA
+279 RKAAKNTA

-292 AIQAVA
+292 VIQAVA
-298 KAAAAVAGAV
+298 KAAAAVVGAV
-308 TGMVGGAVVLVALIV
+308 SGMVGGAVVLVALIV

-374 DSITVEGQAPDW
+374 DSIAVEGQAPDW
-386 PDVLA
+386 TDVLA

-425 EITSWVETIDHPGD
+425 EVTSWVETIDHPGD
-439 GNGDDGWTEYILHIT
+439 GDGDDGWTEYILHIT
-454 ITPKS
+454 ITPKTP
-459 ADDMRTAYAFTSYQN
+459 DDMRTAYAFTSYQN

-479 LLADRTA
+479 LLADRAA

-560 TGTYRPYGLDCSGY
+560 TGTYRPYGIDCSGY

-604 ITWDEARPG
+604 ITWNEARPG

-627 CGRAEDGGLLVIHC
+627 CGRDEDGGLLVIHC

-656 VSVAKPDFYNE
+656 VSVARPDFYNE

>member
-1 MEYQSQRQVKNVEM
+1 M
-15 RLNLRRIS
+15 
-23 FFEVTA
+23 
-29 LPEFKE
+29 PEFKE
-35 KPKMGAP
+35 KPKMGEP
-42 KTKRRDMLLP
+42 KTKCRDMLLP

-67 DQRPEGP
+67 DQPPEGQD
-74 ENTETQAVGQVE
+74 NAGTQAVGQIE
-86 DVGRWAMDELTAHT
+86 DAGRWAMDELTVHAPR
-100 PHPHRQEKRAIKEK
+100 PHYQEKRAIKEK
-114 PSASGERREK
+114 PPVSGERREK
-124 IAPKQEGQKKR
+124 TVPKQEGQKKR
-135 HTDTLKRRGASV
+135 SADTPKSRRAPLNN
-147 ASETVVENASP
+147 ETVVENTTL
-158 TAPGH
+158 TAPRH
-163 SQEWGQNTGA
+163 SQERDQNTGT

-180 ERQVRR
+180 KRRVQR

-195 SAPAYHESLVAGAPR
+195 SVSAFHQPTEAGAPR
-210 SAGAPASNAGRRA
+210 SASAPTPGAGQKA

-229 QTAAQKRNVQM
+229 QTAAQKRSVQLS
-240 PAKKAPPGPKV
+240 AKKAPPGPKV
-251 RDLPGKAAVRKAFS
+251 RDLPGKAAVRKSFS

-279 RKAAQNTA
+279 RKAAKNTA

-292 AIQAVA
+292 AIQAVV
-298 KAAAAVAGAV
+298 KAAAAVVGAV
-308 TGMVGGAVVLVALIV
+308 SGMVGGAVVLVALIV

-439 GNGDDGWTEYILHIT
+439 GDGDDGWTEYILHIT

-486 LAALAGSLTITN
+486 LASLAGSLTITN
-498 ADAQAVLNGLPDD
+498 ADAQAVLNNLPDE

-547 GQLRQVWADGSPT
+547 GQLKQVWADGSPT
-560 TGTYRPYGLDCSGY
+560 TGTFRPYGLDCSGY
-574 IDWVFYNMSGGEY
+574 IDWVFYNMSGGAY

-604 ITWDEARPG
+604 ITWNEARPG

-621 EHVGIV
+621 EHIGIV
-627 CGRAEDGGLLVIHC
+627 CGRDEDGGLLVIHC

-656 VSVAKPDFYNE
+656 ISVARPNFYNE

>member
-1 MEYQSQRQVKNVEM
+1 MGE
-15 RLNLRRIS
+15 
-23 FFEVTA
+23 
-29 LPEFKE
+29 
-35 KPKMGAP
+35 PKV
-42 KTKRRDMLLP
+42 KRRDMLLP

-67 DQRPEGP
+67 NQRPEGQ

-86 DVGRWAMDELTAHT
+86 EAGRWAMDELTAHT

-124 IAPKQEGQKKR
+124 TVPKQEGQKKR
-135 HTDTLKRRGASV
+135 GADTLKSRRASA
-147 ASETVVENASP
+147 ASETVVENAAP
-158 TAPGH
+158 TAPEH
-163 SQEWGQNTGA
+163 SQEWRRTELDR
-173 PPRRFIQ
+173 RRFIQ
-180 ERQVRR
+180 ERQVRC
-186 QSALNDQRR
+186 QSALNDQRHGA
-195 SAPAYHESLVAGAPR
+195 SAFHQSTEVGTPR
-210 SAGAPASNAGRRA
+210 SAGAPASSAGQKA
-223 ALPKER
+223 VLPKER
-229 QTAAQKRNVQM
+229 QTAAQKRSVQM
-240 PAKKAPPGPKV
+240 PAKKTPPGPKV
-251 RDLPGKAAVRKAFS
+251 RDLPGKAAVRKSFS
-265 TVPQHMRSQAAVQA
+265 TVPQHMRSQAAVQT
-279 RKAAQNTA
+279 RKAAKNTA

-292 AIQAVA
+292 AIQAVE
-298 KAAAAVAGAV
+298 KAAAAMAGAV
-308 TGMVGGAVVLVALIV
+308 SGMVGGAVVLVTLIV

-363 ARLEELQAGDY
+363 ARLEELQTGDY

-439 GNGDDGWTEYILHIT
+439 GDGDDGWTEYILHIT
-454 ITPKS
+454 STPKS
-459 ADDMRTAYAFTSYQN
+459 ADDMRTAYTFTSYQN

-479 LLADRTA
+479 LLADRAA
-486 LAALAGSLTITN
+486 LVALAGSLTITN
-498 ADAQAVLNGLPDD
+498 ADAQAVLNGLPDE
-511 LSPERRAV
+511 LSPERRAM
-519 VETALKLYGKVNYF
+519 VETALTLYGKVNYF
-533 WGGKSLVLGWDSRW
+533 WGGKSLVIGWDSRW
-547 GQLRQVWADGSPT
+547 GQLGQVWADGSPT

-592 GGAHAQ
+592 GGARAQ

-604 ITWDEARPG
+604 ITWNEARPG

-627 CGRAEDGGLLVIHC
+627 CGRDEDGSLLVIHC

-656 VSVAKPDFYNE
+656 VSVARPDFYNE

>member
-1 MEYQSQRQVKNVEM
+1 M
-15 RLNLRRIS
+15 RLDLRRIS
-23 FFEVTA
+23 FFEVIA
-29 LPEFKE
+29 LPEFKG

-67 DQRPEGP
+67 DQRPEGS

-86 DVGRWAMDELTAHT
+86 EAGRWAMDEMTAHAPR
-100 PHPHRQEKRAIKEK
+100 PHHQEKRAIKEK
-114 PSASGERREK
+114 APDAKAKNEK
-124 IAPKQEGQKKR
+124 NVPKQEGQKKR
-135 HTDTLKRRGASV
+135 STGTRKSRGVPA
-147 ASETVVENASP
+147 ASETVVENAAP

-163 SQEWGQNTGA
+163 SQEWSQNTGT
-173 PPRRFIQ
+173 PSRRFIQ
-180 ERQVRR
+180 DRQVRR
-186 QSALNDQRR
+186 QAALNDQRR
-195 SAPAYHESLVAGAPR
+195 SAPASQQPAEVGAPR
-210 SAGAPASNAGRRA
+210 PASAPASSAGQKA
-223 ALPKER
+223 VLPKEQ

-240 PAKKAPPGPKV
+240 PTKKTPPGPKV
-251 RDLPGKAAVRKAFS
+251 RDLPGKAAARKSFS
-265 TVPQHMRSQAAVQA
+265 TVPQHMRSQTAVQA

-298 KAAAAVAGAV
+298 KAAAAVVGAV

-335 GLFFAEERNAPDT
+335 GLFFAEERNALDA

-363 ARLEELQAGDY
+363 ATLEELQAGDY

-403 VDVATMDDDRVAR
+403 VDVATMDDDRVVR

-439 GNGDDGWTEYILHIT
+439 GDGDDGWTEYILHIT
-454 ITPKS
+454 ITPKT

-486 LAALAGSLTITN
+486 LATLAGSLTITN
-498 ADAQAVLNGLPDD
+498 ADAQAVLNGLPDE

-604 ITWDEARPG
+604 ITWNEARPG

-627 CGRAEDGGLLVIHC
+627 CGRDEDGGLLVIHC

-650 TGTSGF
+650 TGPSGF
-656 VSVAKPDFYNE
+656 VSVARPDFYNE

>member
-1 MEYQSQRQVKNVEM
+1 MSKCVSNRDAF
-15 RLNLRRIS
+15 L

-67 DQRPEGP
+67 DQHPEGP
-74 ENTETQAVGQVE
+74 ENTETQAVSQVE
-86 DVGRWAMDELTAHT
+86 EAGRWAMDELTAHT

-114 PSASGERREK
+114 APDAKAKSEK
-124 IAPKQEGQKKR
+124 TVPKQEEQKKR
-135 HTDTLKRRGASV
+135 RTGTLKRRGASA
-147 ASETVVENASP
+147 ASETVVENAAP
-158 TAPGH
+158 TAPGL
-163 SQEWGQNTGA
+163 SQEQGHTELA
-173 PPRRFIQ
+173 RRRFIQ
-180 ERQVRR
+180 DRQVRR
-186 QSALNDQRR
+186 QAALNDQRR
-195 SAPAYHESLVAGAPR
+195 SAPASQQPAEVGAPR
-210 SAGAPASNAGRRA
+210 PASAPASSAGQKT

-240 PAKKAPPGPKV
+240 PTKKTPPGPKV
-251 RDLPGKAAVRKAFS
+251 RDLPGKAAARKSFS
-265 TVPQHMRSQAAVQA
+265 TVPQHMRSQTAVQA
-279 RKAAQNTA
+279 RKAAKNTA
-287 VVFKR
+287 AVFKR

-298 KAAAAVAGAV
+298 KAAAAVVGAV
-308 TGMVGGAVVLVALIV
+308 SGMVGGAVVLVALIV

-439 GNGDDGWTEYILHIT
+439 GDGDDGWTEYILHIT

-459 ADDMRTAYAFTSYQN
+459 TDDMRTAYDFTSYQN

-479 LLADRTA
+479 LLADRAA
-486 LAALAGSLTITN
+486 LASLAGSLTITN
-498 ADAQAVLNGLPDD
+498 ADAQAVLNGLPDE

-604 ITWDEARPG
+604 ITWNEARPG

-627 CGRAEDGGLLVIHC
+627 CGRDEDGSLLVIHC

-656 VSVAKPDFYNE
+656 VSVARPDFYNE

>member
-1 MEYQSQRQVKNVEM
+1 M
-15 RLNLRRIS
+15 
-23 FFEVTA
+23 
-29 LPEFKE
+29 PEFKE

-67 DQRPEGP
+67 NQRPEGQ

-86 DVGRWAMDELTAHT
+86 EAGRWAMDELTAHA

-114 PSASGERREK
+114 TPGAKAKSEK
-124 IAPKQEGQKKR
+124 TVPKQEKQKKR
-135 HTDTLKRRGASV
+135 RTDTLKSRGAPV
-147 ASETVVENASP
+147 ASETVVENAEP
-158 TAPGH
+158 TGPRH
-163 SQEWGQNTGA
+163 SQEWGQNTGT
-173 PPRRFIQ
+173 PSRRFIQ

-186 QSALNDQRR
+186 QDVLNDQR
-195 SAPAYHESLVAGAPR
+195 HGASTFHQPTEASVPR
-210 SAGAPASNAGRRA
+210 SAGALTHSAGQKA
-223 ALPKER
+223 TLPKER
-229 QTAAQKRNVQM
+229 QTVAQKRSVQL
-240 PAKKAPPGPKV
+240 PAKKAPSGPKV
-251 RDLPGKAAVRKAFS
+251 RDLPGKAAVRKSFS

-279 RKAAQNTA
+279 RKAAKNTA
-287 VVFKR
+287 AVFKR
-292 AIQAVA
+292 AIQAVV

-308 TGMVGGAVVLVALIV
+308 SGMVGGAVVLVALIV

-335 GLFFAEERNAPDT
+335 GLFFAEERNATDT

-416 LTAVFWDMT
+416 LMAVFWDMT
-425 EITSWVETIDHPGD
+425 EITSWVETIDHPGNGD
-439 GNGDDGWTEYILHIT
+439 GDDGWTEYILHIT
-454 ITPKS
+454 ITPKN

-479 LLADRTA
+479 LLADRAA

-498 ADAQAVLNGLPDD
+498 ADAQAVLNGMPDE

-533 WGGKSLVLGWDSRW
+533 WGGKSLALGWDSRW

-627 CGRAEDGGLLVIHC
+627 CGRDEDGGLLVIHC

-650 TGTSGF
+650 TGPSGF
-656 VSVAKPDFYNE
+656 VSVARPDFYNE

>member
-1 MEYQSQRQVKNVEM
+1 M
-15 RLNLRRIS
+15 
-23 FFEVTA
+23 
-29 LPEFKE
+29 PEFKE
-35 KPKMGAP
+35 KTKMGAP
-42 KTKRRDMLLP
+42 KTKRWDMLLP

-67 DQRPEGP
+67 DQHPEGP

-86 DVGRWAMDELTAHT
+86 EAGRWAMDEMTAHT
-100 PHPHRQEKRAIKEK
+100 PHPHCQEKRTIKEK
-114 PSASGERREK
+114 PPASGERREK
-124 IAPKQEGQKKR
+124 TVPKQEGQKKQSAG
-135 HTDTLKRRGASV
+135 TLKRCRASV
-147 ASETVVENASP
+147 ASETVVENAAP
-158 TAPGH
+158 TAPRL
-163 SQEWGQNTGA
+163 SQERGYTELA
-173 PPRRFIQ
+173 RRRFIQ
-180 ERQVRR
+180 ERQARR
-186 QSALNDQRR
+186 QSALNDQRHGT
-195 SAPAYHESLVAGAPR
+195 SAFHQPTEAGAPR
-210 SAGAPASNAGRRA
+210 SASTPTPSAGQKA

-229 QTAAQKRNVQM
+229 QQSKMTAAQKRSAQM
-240 PAKKAPPGPKV
+240 PAKKVPPGPKV
-251 RDLPGKAAVRKAFS
+251 RDLPGKVAVRKSFS
-265 TVPQHMRSQAAVQA
+265 TVSQHMRSQAAVQA
-279 RKAAQNTA
+279 RKAAKNTA

-298 KAAAAVAGAV
+298 KAAAAVVGAV
-308 TGMVGGAVVLVALIV
+308 SGMVGGAVVLVALIV

-374 DSITVEGQAPDW
+374 DSIAVEGQAPDW
-386 PDVLA
+386 TDVLA

-425 EITSWVETIDHPGD
+425 EVTSWVETIDHPGD
-439 GNGDDGWTEYILHIT
+439 GDGDDGWTEYILHIT
-454 ITPKS
+454 ITPKTP
-459 ADDMRTAYAFTSYQN
+459 DDMRTAYAFTSYQN

-479 LLADRTA
+479 LLADRAA

-560 TGTYRPYGLDCSGY
+560 TGTYRPYGIDCSGY

-604 ITWDEARPG
+604 ITWNEARPG

-627 CGRAEDGGLLVIHC
+627 CGRDEDGGLLVIHC

-656 VSVAKPDFYNE
+656 VSVARPDFYNE